1 MLTSV
6 TIEVIKIYSEPIVI
20 SGAKWPT
27 PKTSLNC
34 VRCIYGI
41 IDLTNYLALEGSSSK
56 RRIQGWLHLRNG
68 TCKGLFNVSIC

>member
-27 PKTSLNC
+27 PKPN
-34 VRCIYGI
+34 
-41 IDLTNYLALEGSSSK
+41 LT
-56 RRIQGWLHLRNG
+56 
-68 TCKGLFNVSIC
+68 